1 MLWKLSFLFICE
13 GIPKSDAIEVDF
25 DDQNEERCDAILPLT
40 NDGAA
45 IIDVSKIQKSNH
57 GDDIAFVLVVV
68 IL

>member
-1 MLWKLSFLFICE
+1 LFICE
-13 GIPKSDAIEVDF
+13 GIPKSDAIVVDF
-25 DDQNEERCDAILPLT
+25 DDQKEDRCDTILPLT

-45 IIDVSKIQKSNH
+45 IIAVSIIQKSSH